1 MGGYGSGRR
10 YDKKNTVEDCRS
22 LDPADLRR
30 FGILRRGAWQS
41 GGLTWT
47 NAAGEER
54 ASVGYELQTEAGAAW
69 FRLHYTVRG
78 DTPVDYR
85 VQLDTTPVHFGG
97 ERWWF
102 LCPAVGCGRRVRK
115 LYLAPGGTY
124 FACRHCYNLTY
135 ESAQTHDP
143 RMSFFLNRPEA
154 ALAALNGRDESR
166 KFLAMRAVLA
176 GLKTA
181 RERRRRSDRWL
192 RRGANRAGPFSS
204 PHLKN
209 NE

>member
-10 YDKKNTVEDCRS
+10 YDKKNTVEGCRS
-22 LDPADLRR
+22 LDTADLHRL
-30 FGILRRGAWQS
+30 GILRSGAWQS

-47 NAAGEER
+47 NSAGEER

-69 FRLHYTVRG
+69 LRLHYTVRG

-85 VQLDTTPVHFGG
+85 VRLDTTPVHFGG

-102 LCPAVGCGRRVRK
+102 LCPAVRCGRRGRK
-115 LYLAPGGTY
+115 LYLGPGGTH

-154 ALAALNGRDESR
+154 VLAALNGTDESR
-166 KFLAMRAVLA
+166 KFLAMRAALS
-176 GLKTA
+176 K
-181 RERRRRSDRWL
+181 RW
-192 RRGANRAGPFSS
+192 
-204 PHLKN
+204 
-209 NE
+209 